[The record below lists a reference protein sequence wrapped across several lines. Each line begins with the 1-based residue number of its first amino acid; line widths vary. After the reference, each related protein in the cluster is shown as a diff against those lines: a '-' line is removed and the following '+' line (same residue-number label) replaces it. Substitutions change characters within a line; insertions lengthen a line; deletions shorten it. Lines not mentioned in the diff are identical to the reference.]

1 MDSTPVSSPGR
12 SIRTPG
18 KELSA
23 TPVGLRW
30 TLDSESQNRRRRS
43 SATPQ
48 AGAGNKAP
56 SPSIPSA
63 TRSSTSLVP
72 FHRAPSCAPNSRRVS
87 KKARFQLTWQPA
99 TNSSRRGAHEP
110 TSLRSPSE
118 APSAAFT
125 RRSRSSTAQSS
136 VGSRD
141 TPGPG
146 IRATPQPRRVPRVNR
161 ARQAT
166 ADKPTAPLS
175 PPTPLAPPLPDGLE
189 TALLEGTEAL
199 KHVATDD
206 TPDKGVAIMRLSM
219 NDLFRA
225 QAGAV
230 TKILGELSLW
240 YQKLTEADEATSM
253 LEADGVQL
261 CPPTRALVEQ
271 VMNVLLSMVRA
282 TYFGS
287 LRGYEV
293 PTALS
298 ARTPLDRRQRVWY
311 VSHRQHLEQVFDD
324 EIGRGNVPIEVA
336 TEVLSAAHQQWASGA
351 ALTQLASEC
360 LPLANLRPLTSPRR
374 HWYGRPPSQHAE
386 CPLPCFFHCPPL
398 RNLDQGVLEV
408 AGRCRRGQRASCRMS
423 SQVEERKWYLPRK
436 PDVYRSMPAAG
447 ARQVPKSKSYICTKK
462 KARCH

>member
-1 MDSTPVSSPGR
+1 MAPLMIEYGQPVVRIKTERETPAPAPAPPPVRIKTERESTPAS
-12 SIRTPG
+12 TP
-18 KELSA
+18 
-23 TPVGLRW
+23 
-30 TLDSESQNRRRRS
+30 NRRRRS

-48 AGAGNKAP
+48 SGAGNKAP

-63 TRSSTSLVP
+63 SRSSTSLVP
-72 FHRAPSCAPNSRRVS
+72 FHRPPSCAPNSRR
-87 KKARFQLTWQPA
+87 PA

-110 TSLRSPSE
+110 TPLRSPSE

-136 VGSRD
+136 VGSSD

-230 TKILGELSLW
+230 TKIL
-240 YQKLTEADEATSM
+240 ADQATSM

-351 ALTQLASEC
+351 ALTQLAN
-360 LPLANLRPLTSPRR
+360 AIGTA
-374 HWYGRPPSQHAE
+374 G
-386 CPLPCFFHCPPL
+386 PLPSMRSVRSL
-398 RNLDQGVLEV
+398 V
-408 AGRCRRGQRASCRMS
+408 S
-423 SQVEERKWYLPRK
+423 SIVRLSEILIKEYWR
-436 PDVYRSMPAAG
+436 
-447 ARQVPKSKSYICTKK
+447 
-462 KARCH
+462 